1 MCDCVLVCFQNR
13 LVTLHPFT
21 QPSHSWWGEGGG
33 SVILQSVSMCQQNR
47 GYTAGMQKLF
57 CKAVLYCYI
66 VLHRKTHDKM
76 KKAILLLKQWSGKRP
91 QKETADLYSLCMGT
105 SSLKAGMRDLGL
117 KTISTLVVPPRG
129 SKVMGPVGAMD
140 STSTVCSLGDEGVK
154 ASWNVMA
161 AGELLTIG
169 TYFLTTS
176 PT

>member
-21 QPSHSWWGEGGG
+21 QPSHSWWGGGIG
-33 SVILQSVSMCQQNR
+33 HFTVCVNVSQNR

-66 VLHRKTHDKM
+66 VLHRNTCDKM
-76 KKAILLLKQWSGKRP
+76 KAILLLKQWSGKRP
-91 QKETADLYSLCMGT
+91 QKEAADLYSLCLGT

-154 ASWNVMA
+154 ARWNVMA